1 MVIIILAK
9 RVLGCV
15 VCLVDSLNNKRSL
28 RFSNCSLVPQRDDD
42 DDDGYGAP
50 RGTRISDPPVPAAD

>member
-15 VCLVDSLNNKRSL
+15 VCLVDNNKHSL
-28 RFSNCSLVPQRDDD
+28 PFSNCSLALQRDDD